1 MNYTITPLV
10 ADSYCTIAMAKK
22 QLRIDADQD
31 FDNDLI
37 EDYRGS
43 AIDQVENMCAVVF
56 GSRVMV
62 ASYEKFEKKM
72 TLPVW
77 PVNSITSIK
86 YKDTAGQEQTL
97 PESDYVLFAYQET
110 HDVHVTIKVNLPEIE
125 KDQPAAVVITA
136 AVGTPTVPK
145 DVKQAVKLLISD
157 SDTYREDKP
166 MPGTDRSVNI
176 KLRPYKY

>member
-1 MNYTITPLV
+1 MNYTLTPLD

-22 QLRIDADQD
+22 QLRIDEDQD

-62 ASYEKFEKKM
+62 ANYQQFEKKI
-72 TLPVW
+72 TIPVW
-77 PVNSITSIK
+77 PVSSITSIK
-86 YKDTAGQEQTL
+86 YLDAAGVEQTM
-97 PESDYVLFAYQET
+97 PETDYVLFAYQET
-110 HDVHVTIKVNLPEIE
+110 HEVHVTIKVQLPNTE
-125 KDQPAAVVITA
+125 KENPAAVVITA
-136 AVGTPTVPK
+136 AVGTETVPR
-145 DVKQAVKLLISD
+145 DVKQAIKLLISD